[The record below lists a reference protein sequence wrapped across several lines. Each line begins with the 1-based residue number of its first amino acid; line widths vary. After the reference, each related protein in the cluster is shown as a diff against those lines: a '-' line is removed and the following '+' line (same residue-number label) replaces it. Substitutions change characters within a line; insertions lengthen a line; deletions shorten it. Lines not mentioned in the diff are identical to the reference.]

1 MTFGGNLKRLRLIRG
16 FSVTEISC
24 SIGVEEAV
32 YTGWESG
39 VGEPWLDDL
48 RLLAEQFTCPID
60 VLVDS
65 SFDYEM
71 YVEVL
76 RKKNMI

>member
-16 FSVTEISC
+16 FSVAEISC

-48 RLLAEQFTCPID
+48 RLLAERFNCPID
-60 VLVDS
+60 VLLDS
-65 SFDYEM
+65 SFDYKI
-71 YVEVL
+71 YIEVL
-76 RKKNMI
+76 RRKKMI